1 MFRRRPLHGRKA
13 IWAGIALALSVP
25 LVAMGQ
31 QAAPT
36 TTGSGGDKP
45 AAHPQ
50 AKSHETTDLTAV
62 TVTANKRSER
72 LQDVP
77 MAVSA
82 LNGGQLER
90 ESAQSFADYA
100 TRVPGLNTVT
110 LGPGQTQLTL
120 RGITSGSNTP
130 NATVGTYID
139 DTPFGSS
146 TVYAAGAVLT
156 PDIDPDDVDR
166 IEVLRGPQGTL
177 YGSNT
182 LGGLV
187 KFVTTPPDSTR
198 FAGRVQ
204 VGGSSVS
211 HGGDGFDT
219 HAMINL
225 PLVRDQLAL
234 RVNAFARRDP
244 GYIDNVANGH
254 KDTNDA
260 KVRGGRAQL
269 LWTPS
274 STVSVRLA
282 ALAQN
287 LDGDALANAGVQ
299 VDPVSL
305 RPIYGDLRQSLTT
318 GTGKFGVRYRLY
330 SADVSADLG
339 WATLVSSTSYGKLDK
354 RSDTD
359 ATFAYGPLLN
369 PAFGLDNGGYS
380 ISNPMQLNKVTQEL
394 RLQSAA
400 DQLVEW
406 RAGVFFTR
414 EHTTNDQDVNVFDA
428 STGVPVAL
436 PSPAGHVAVGPAKFK
451 EWAGYADV
459 TWHATSRFSV
469 TVGGRYSHD
478 RTEFH
483 ETSFGLLAP
492 TADFTLKSTD
502 TPTTYLV
509 NPTFKFSD
517 TLMVYGRVASSFRP
531 GGANTT
537 VLPGV
542 DAPKTFDQDRL
553 VNYELGLKS
562 SSDDKRSTFELAA
575 FLIQWKDIQLAA
587 QSGGVSFLSNGGK
600 ARSHGLEAS
609 WNYVA
614 ANGLVLSTNATWTHA
629 ELTSDT
635 PPGLFGRKGDRLPY
649 IPRLN
654 ANVGIDYDFP
664 IGDEWS
670 AFVGGSY
677 RYVGDRISDFAT
689 EPGPRFAIPSYSALD
704 LRAGVYVGDFTF
716 KAYVKNVFDKRGVS
730 SIGPETID
738 PRASPFSARYIV
750 PRTVGVSASVDF

>member
-1 MFRRRPLHGRKA
+1 MFRRQPFHGQKA
-13 IWAGIALALSVP
+13 ICAAIALAVSMPVLALAQDATAP
-25 LVAMGQ
+25 
-31 QAAPT
+31 AA
-36 TTGSGGDKP
+36 GSDAAKP
-45 AAHPQ
+45 AAHPPG
-50 AKSHETTDLTAV
+50 KSHETTDLSAV

-72 LQDVP
+72 VLDVP

-82 LNGGQLER
+82 LNGGQLDR

-110 LGPGQTQLTL
+110 IGPGQTQLTL

-146 TVYAAGAVLT
+146 TVYAAGAMLT

-225 PLVRDQLAL
+225 PLVKDELAL
-234 RVNAFARRDP
+234 RVNAFARHDP
-244 GYIDNVANGH
+244 GYIDNVANGK

-260 KVRGGRAQL
+260 EVRGGRAQL

-282 ALAQN
+282 GLAQN

-299 VDPVSL
+299 VYPVSL
-305 RPIYGDLRQSLTT
+305 RPIYGDLRQSLAV

-330 SADVSADLG
+330 SADVSADFG

-359 ATFAYGPLLN
+359 TTFAYGPLVN
-369 PAFGLDNGGYS
+369 PLLGLDNGAYS
-380 ISNPMQLNKVTQEL
+380 ISNPMELNKVTQEL
-394 RLQSAA
+394 RLQSAT
-400 DQLVEW
+400 DQAVEW

-414 EHTTNDQDVNVFDA
+414 EHTTNVQDVNVFDA
-428 STGVPVAL
+428 TTGVPIAL
-436 PSPAGHVAVGPAKFK
+436 PETAGHVAVGPAKFK
-451 EWAGYADV
+451 EWAGYADI
-459 TWHATSRFSV
+459 TWHATSRFAV

-478 RTEFH
+478 STEFH
-483 ETSFGLLAP
+483 ETSYGLLAP
-492 TADFTLKSTD
+492 TAEFTQKSTD
-502 TPTTYLV
+502 KPSTYLV
-509 NPTFKFSD
+509 NPTFKFND
-517 TLMVYGRVASSFRP
+517 NLMVYGRIASSFRP
-531 GGANTT
+531 GGANTS
-537 VLPGV
+537 VLPGT

-562 SSDDKRSTFELAA
+562 SSEDKRSTVEVAA
-575 FLIQWKDIQLAA
+575 FLIDWKDIQLAA
-587 QSGGVSFLSNGGK
+587 IAGGVSFLSNGGK
-600 ARSHGLEAS
+600 ARSRGLEAS

-614 ANGLVLSTNATWTHA
+614 ANGLVFSTNATWTRA

-649 IPRLN
+649 VPKLN

-664 IGDEWS
+664 IGEDWS

-677 RYVGDRISDFAT
+677 RYVGDRVSDFST
-689 EPGPRFAIPSYSALD
+689 EEGPRFAIPSYSAVD

-730 SIGPETID
+730 SIGPETLD